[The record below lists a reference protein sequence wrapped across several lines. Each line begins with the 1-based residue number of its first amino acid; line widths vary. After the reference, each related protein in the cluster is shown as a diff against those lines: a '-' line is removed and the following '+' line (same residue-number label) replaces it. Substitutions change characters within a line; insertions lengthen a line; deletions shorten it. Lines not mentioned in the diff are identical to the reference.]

1 MIDENLKE
9 ILELPNETIGIMIK
23 LLLTIK
29 MEDIEEMGKT
39 FNKMLELKS
48 TTRIM
53 KDLEGIQNE

>member
-1 MIDENLKE
+1 MIDENLKK

-39 FNKMLELKS
+39 FNKMFELKS

-53 KDLEGIQNE
+53 KDLEGI